1 MQISSR
7 TRGVNIVVPEFSKR
21 TGLTM
26 AQYRAPKSGLAREA
40 QAKIDATFDS
50 KEAYKCLEW
59 IQTMIGQDL
68 QIENIEDKKLMMNHF
83 YNVLKDG
90 TVLCRFIDTVMPQD
104 RKLDFSVKAFQPTNT
119 VAFASARARER
130 IGIFLEK
137 VREYGISCTSS
148 FQTDYL
154 YERTNL
160 VQVCT
165 CIRAIGIEAQ
175 TRSDYHGPFIWPK
188 KAKENKRTFSEE
200 QLQASKQTISLQY
213 GTNIG
218 ASQAGLNFG
227 KQRMIID

>member
-1 MQISSR
+1 
-7 TRGVNIVVPEFSKR
+7 
-21 TGLTM
+21 M

-40 QAKIDATFDS
+40 QAKIDATFDP
-50 KEAYKCLEW
+50 KEAYKCLKWLE
-59 IQTMIGQDL
+59 TMIGHDL
-68 QIENIEDKKLMMNHF
+68 QIVIHEDKKLVMNHF
-83 YNVLKDG
+83 YDLLKDG
-90 TVLCRFIDTVMPQD
+90 TVLCRFIDTVLPQD

-137 VREYGISCTSS
+137 VREYGISGTSS

-175 TRSDYHGPFIWPK
+175 TRSDYHGPCIWPK
-188 KAKENKRTFSEE
+188 KATENKRSFSEE

-213 GTNIG
+213 GTNVG
-218 ASQAGLNFG
+218 ASQAGLSFG